1 MLSKELIR
9 RIRRLEIR
17 TRKVVADSLA
27 GQYQSVFKGRGMAFS
42 EVRQYQPGDEIRTI
56 DWNVTARMREPYVK
70 VFTEERELTVMLLVD
85 VSASGAFGSH
95 GRTKSEIAAEVAA
108 QIAFSATANNDRV
121 GLVLFSDRLEKIVPP
136 RKGRKHVMRV
146 VSDILTTQP
155 EGRGTDLSLGLT
167 RLRQLAPR
175 GAVTF
180 LISDFIAEG
189 YEGPMRL
196 AARRHD
202 LVPVVIADPME
213 EGLPSMGLIA
223 LEDPETGERVLVDS
237 SAKVVQQALQRHA
250 AERRAER
257 EQLFRKIRLDHVSLS
272 AGDDHGL
279 ALQRFFRLRARRL
292 AA

>member
-85 VSASGAFGSH
+85 VSASGSFGSH

-146 VSDILTTQP
+146 VSDILTHRP
-155 EGRGTDLSLGLT
+155 EGRGTDLSLGLN

-202 LVPVVIADPME
+202 LVPVVISDPME
-213 EGLPSMGLIA
+213 EGLPLMGLIA

-237 SAKVVQQALQRHA
+237 NAKVVQQALKRHA
-250 AERRAER
+250 AERRAAR
-257 EQLFRKIRLDHVSLS
+257 EQLFRKIRLDHVALS